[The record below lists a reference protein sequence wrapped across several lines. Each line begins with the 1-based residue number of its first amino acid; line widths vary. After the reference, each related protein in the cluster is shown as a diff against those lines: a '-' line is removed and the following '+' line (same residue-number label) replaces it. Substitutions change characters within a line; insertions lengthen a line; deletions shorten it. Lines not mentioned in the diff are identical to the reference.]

1 MSKYKK
7 KAASKS
13 IKKAMS
19 FAQFIKRFPNEK
31 ACAEYLYN
39 VKWPDGFVCPVCG
52 HRHAYALNRPGRYQ
66 CAKCRHQTSLTANTV
81 MHRTHLPLT
90 KWFWTIYLVACD
102 KRGISALTL
111 AGKISVSYESA
122 WYLLRRIRHAM
133 ETRDANYTIGGI
145 IELDDSYFGAKIK
158 GKEGRGA
165 GNQSVFVAVSKDS
178 EGRPQYLKLM
188 TTPNV
193 QIPSVQSFVDENLEL
208 GSVVE
213 TDGYK
218 SYRKPLAQDFE
229 HQACNFSPD
238 SEHLKWLHR
247 IIGNAKA
254 FINGTYHGT
263 STKHLQMYLSE
274 YCYRFNRRNFG
285 GAVFDRLMIAV
296 AS

>member
-1 MSKYKK
+1 MYKK
-7 KAASKS
+7 KAASKT

-19 FAQFIKRFPNEK
+19 YAQFLKRFPNEK

-39 VKWPDGFVCPVCG
+39 VKWPEGFVCPVCG
-52 HRHAYALNRPGRYQ
+52 HRHGYALSRPGRYQ
-66 CAKCRHQTSLTANTV
+66 CAKCRCQTSLTANTV

-90 KWFWTIYLVACD
+90 KWFWAIYLVACD

-111 AGKISVSYESA
+111 AGRISVSYETA
-122 WYLLRRIRHAM
+122 WYLLCRIRKAM
-133 ETRDANYTIGGI
+133 ETRDANYTLSGI
-145 IELDDSYFGAKIK
+145 IEFDDSYFGAKIK
-158 GKEGRGA
+158 GVRGRKA
-165 GNQSVFVAVSKDS
+165 GNQGVFVAVGKDK
-178 EGRPQYLKLM
+178 EGRPHYLKML
-188 TTPNV
+188 TTPNI
-193 QIPSVQSFVDENLEL
+193 QIPSVQEFVNVNLED

-218 SYRKPLAQDFE
+218 SYRKPLAKNFT
-229 HQACNFSPD
+229 HQAEDFNPD

-274 YCYRFNRRNFG
+274 YCYRFNRRSFG
-285 GAVFDRLMIAV
+285 GAIFDRLLIAIV
-296 AS
+296 R

>member
-1 MSKYKK
+1 MYKK
-7 KAASKS
+7 KAASKT

-19 FAQFIKRFPNEK
+19 YAQFLKRFPNEK

-39 VKWPDGFVCPVCG
+39 VKWPEGFICPVCG
-52 HRHAYALNRPGRYQ
+52 HRHGFALSRPGRYQ
-66 CAKCRHQTSLTANTV
+66 CAKCRRQTSLTANTV

-90 KWFWTIYLVACD
+90 KWFWAIYLVACD

-111 AGKISVSYESA
+111 AGRISVSYETA
-122 WYLLRRIRHAM
+122 WYLLCRIRKAM
-133 ETRDANYTIGGI
+133 ETRDASYTLSGI
-145 IELDDSYFGAKIK
+145 IEFDDSYFGAKIK
-158 GKEGRGA
+158 GVRGRKA
-165 GNQSVFVAVSKDS
+165 GNQGVFVAVGKDK
-178 EGRPQYLKLM
+178 EGRPHYLKML
-188 TTPNV
+188 TTPNI
-193 QIPSVQSFVDENLEL
+193 QIASVQEFVDVNLEE

-218 SYRKPLAQDFE
+218 SYRKPLAKNFT
-229 HQACNFSPD
+229 HQAEDFNPH

-274 YCYRFNRRNFG
+274 YCYRFNRRSFG
-285 GAVFDRLMIAV
+285 GAIFDRLLIAIV
-296 AS
+296 R

>member
-1 MSKYKK
+1 MYKK
-7 KAASKS
+7 KAASKT

-19 FAQFIKRFPNEK
+19 YAQFLKRFPNEK

-39 VKWPDGFVCPVCG
+39 VKWPEGFICPVCG
-52 HRHAYALNRPGRYQ
+52 HRHGFALSRPGRYQ
-66 CAKCRHQTSLTANTV
+66 CAKCRRQTSLTANTV

-90 KWFWTIYLVACD
+90 KWFWAIYLVACD

-111 AGKISVSYESA
+111 AGRISVSYETA
-122 WYLLRRIRHAM
+122 WYLLCRIRKAM
-133 ETRDANYTIGGI
+133 ETRDASYTLSGI
-145 IELDDSYFGAKIK
+145 IEFDDSYFGAKIK
-158 GKEGRGA
+158 GVRGRKA
-165 GNQSVFVAVSKDS
+165 GNQGVFVAVGKDK
-178 EGRPQYLKLM
+178 EGRPHYLKML
-188 TTPNV
+188 TTPNI
-193 QIPSVQSFVDENLEL
+193 QIASVQEFVDVNLEE

-218 SYRKPLAQDFE
+218 SYRKPLAKNFT
-229 HQACNFSPD
+229 HQAEDFNPD

-274 YCYRFNRRNFG
+274 YCYRFNRRSFG
-285 GAVFDRLMIAV
+285 GAIFDRLLIAIV
-296 AS
+296 R

>member
-1 MSKYKK
+1 MYKK
-7 KAASKS
+7 KAASKT

-19 FAQFIKRFPNEK
+19 YAQFLKRFPNEK

-39 VKWPDGFVCPVCG
+39 VKWPEGFICPVCG
-52 HRHAYALNRPGRYQ
+52 HRHGFALSRPGRYQ
-66 CAKCRHQTSLTANTV
+66 CAKCRRQTSLTANTV

-90 KWFWTIYLVACD
+90 KWFWAIYLVACD

-111 AGKISVSYESA
+111 AGRISVSYETA
-122 WYLLRRIRHAM
+122 WYLLCRIRKAM
-133 ETRDANYTIGGI
+133 ETRDASYTLSGI
-145 IELDDSYFGAKIK
+145 IEFDDSYFGAKIK
-158 GKEGRGA
+158 GVRGRKAGNQGIFVAVGKDKEGR
-165 GNQSVFVAVSKDS
+165 
-178 EGRPQYLKLM
+178 PHYLKML
-188 TTPNV
+188 TTPNI
-193 QIPSVQSFVDENLEL
+193 QIASVQEFVDVNLEE

-218 SYRKPLAQDFE
+218 SYRKPLAKNFT
-229 HQACNFSPD
+229 HQAEDFNPD

-274 YCYRFNRRNFG
+274 YCYRFNRRSFG
-285 GAVFDRLMIAV
+285 GAIFDRLLIAIV
-296 AS
+296 R

>member
-1 MSKYKK
+1 MYKK
-7 KAASKS
+7 KAASKT

-19 FAQFIKRFPNEK
+19 YAQFLKRFPNEK

-39 VKWPDGFVCPVCG
+39 VKWPEGFICPVCG
-52 HRHAYALNRPGRYQ
+52 HRHGFALSRPGRYQ
-66 CAKCRHQTSLTANTV
+66 CAKCRRQTSLTANTV

-90 KWFWTIYLVACD
+90 KWFWAIYLVACD

-111 AGKISVSYESA
+111 AGRISVSYETA
-122 WYLLRRIRHAM
+122 WYLLCRIRKAM
-133 ETRDANYTIGGI
+133 ETRDASYTLSGI
-145 IELDDSYFGAKIK
+145 IEFDDSYFGAKIK
-158 GKEGRGA
+158 GVRGRKA
-165 GNQSVFVAVSKDS
+165 GNQGVFVAVGKDK
-178 EGRPQYLKLM
+178 EGRPHYLKML
-188 TTPNV
+188 TTPNI
-193 QIPSVQSFVDENLEL
+193 QIPSVQEFVDVNLEE

-218 SYRKPLAQDFE
+218 SYRKPLAKNFT
-229 HQACNFSPD
+229 HQAEDFNPD

-274 YCYRFNRRNFG
+274 YCYRFNRRSFG
-285 GAVFDRLMIAV
+285 GAIFDRLLIAIV
-296 AS
+296 R

>member
-1 MSKYKK
+1 MYKK

-19 FAQFIKRFPNEK
+19 YAQFLKRFPNEK

-39 VKWPDGFVCPVCG
+39 VKWPDGFVCPICG
-52 HRHAYALNRPGRYQ
+52 HRHGYALNRPGRYQ

-90 KWFWTIYLVACD
+90 KWFWAIYLVACD

-111 AGKISVSYESA
+111 ACRISVSYETA
-122 WYLLRRIRHAM
+122 WYLLCRIRKAM
-133 ETRDANYTIGGI
+133 ETRDAHYTLGGI
-145 IELDDSYFGAKIK
+145 IEFDDSYFGAKIK
-158 GKEGRGA
+158 GVRGRGA
-165 GNQSVFVAVSKDS
+165 GNQGVFVAVEKDAD
-178 EGRPQYLKLM
+178 GRPQYLKMLI
-188 TTPNV
+188 TPNV
-193 QIPSVQSFVDENLEL
+193 QIPSVESFVQDNLEP

-218 SYRKPLAQDFE
+218 SYRKPLAKNYSHHAEDF
-229 HQACNFSPD
+229 NPNI
-238 SEHLKWLHR
+238 EHLKWLHR

-274 YCYRFNRRNFG
+274 FCYRFNRRSFHG
-285 GAVFDRLMIAV
+285 SIFDRLLIAV
-296 AS
+296 VG

>member
-1 MSKYKK
+1 MYKK

-19 FAQFIKRFPNEK
+19 YAQFLKRFPNEK

-39 VKWPDGFVCPVCG
+39 IKWPNGYVCPVCG
-52 HRHAYALNRPGRYQ
+52 HRHGYALNRPGRYQ
-66 CAKCRHQTSLTANTV
+66 CAKCRHQTSITANTV

-90 KWFWTIYLVACD
+90 KWFWAIYLVACD

-111 AGKISVSYESA
+111 AGRISVSYETA
-122 WYLLRRIRHAM
+122 WYLLKRIRMAM
-133 ETRDANYTIGGI
+133 EARDAQYTLAGI
-145 IELDDSYFGAKIK
+145 IEFDDSYFGAKIK

-165 GNQSVFVAVSKDS
+165 GNQGVFVAVGKDKD
-178 EGRPQYLKLM
+178 GRPQYLKML
-188 TTPNV
+188 TTPNI
-193 QIPSVQSFVDENLEL
+193 QITSVKKFVDENLDE
-208 GSVVE
+208 GSTVE
-213 TDGYK
+213 TDGFR
-218 SYRKPLAQDFE
+218 SYRKPLAKNYTHLAEDF
-229 HQACNFSPD
+229 NPD

-274 YCYRFNRRNFG
+274 YCYRFNRRSVG
-285 GAVFDRLMIAV
+285 GAIFDRLLIAI
-296 AS
+296 AR

>member
-19 FAQFIKRFPNEK
+19 FAQFLKRFPNEK
-31 ACAEYLYN
+31 ACAEYLYS

-90 KWFWTIYLVACD
+90 KWFWAIYLVACD

-193 QIPSVQSFVDENLEL
+193 KIPSVQSFVDENLEI

-274 YCYRFNRRNFG
+274 FCYRFNRRNFG

-296 AS
+296 AA